1 MDATG
6 DGGITEEY
14 GGMRIG
20 RVAALLS
27 PRRLGVAMARGAWLA
42 ALSMG
47 VGLPLFIGSVVAF
60 AYTTVGFG
68 VLLTPPV
75 LLGVRRFAQWERG
88 KAKEWSG
95 VCIPSPY
102 RPRPDMSGDDLGGR
116 LLRTFRWL
124 WGDPATWRDLLWL
137 IANVPAGLV
146 LGFFPVLLIL
156 TGVQQVT
163 AIPFVLVV
171 VPFIAE
177 PCLKLHAQFSAA
189 LLSPT
194 SKHALST
201 RVGVLTQS
209 RSEVLDSSAAELRR
223 IERDLHDGTQTRI
236 AALGL
241 NIGLAEQLVHQ
252 DPDAAVALLAEARES
267 SGQALAELRSLV
279 RGILPPVLAERGLD
293 GAIRAL
299 VLTVP
304 MPVDLELD
312 LPASIPAPI
321 ESALYFA
328 VAEALANTVK
338 HSGATR
344 LSVRAWLDERAMLVA
359 RVRDDG
365 RGGAYVNPGGGL
377 DGIGTRLAAF
387 DGALSV
393 HSPVGGPTTVA
404 MELPCA

>member
-1 MDATG
+1 
-6 DGGITEEY
+6 
-14 GGMRIG
+14 MRIG
-20 RVAALLS
+20 RFKVPSL
-27 PRRLGVAMARGAWLA
+27 PGVRRLAVAVGRGVLLA
-42 ALSMG
+42 VLSCV
-47 VGLPLFIGSVVAF
+47 VGIPLFVASVVAL

-68 VLLTPPV
+68 ILLTPPV
-75 LLGVRRFAQWERG
+75 LLGVRRFAQWERSR
-88 KAKEWSG
+88 AARWSG
-95 VCIPSPY
+95 VRIDSPY
-102 RPRPDMSGDDLGGR
+102 RPRPDTAADGMVGGW
-116 LLRTFRWL
+116 LRVCRWL
-124 WGDPATWRDLLWL
+124 WTDPATWRDLLWL
-137 IANVPAGLV
+137 IANVPTGYVLGALPLLLMEAGVEAGVHDVPAGL
-146 LGFFPVLLIL
+146 
-156 TGVQQVT
+156 
-163 AIPFVLVV
+163 FVLVCA
-171 VPFIAE
+171 PFLAE
-177 PCLKLHAQFSAA
+177 PCLKLHARFSAA
-189 LLSPT
+189 LLSPS

-299 VLTVP
+299 ALTVP
-304 MPVDLELD
+304 VPVDPELD
-312 LPASIPAPI
+312 LPRSIPAPI

-328 VAEALANTVK
+328 VAEALANAVK

-344 LSVRAWLDERAMLVA
+344 VSVRVWLDERRMLVA

-365 RGGAYVNPGGGL
+365 RGGAYVSPGGGL

-387 DGALSV
+387 DGSLAV
-393 HSPVGGPTTVA
+393 HSPVGGPTTVV
-404 MELPCA
+404 MELPCG